1 MDNKLKISFTII
13 TIIIGFMI
21 AIQFQTVKEPV
32 VRDTRDIWELR
43 NALLKEKEVNSNLYA
58 EMRAVEAKLE
68 QYKTEQ
74 QSSPER
80 ALKQT
85 LEELKTEAGLTEK
98 TGPGVILTI
107 EPAME
112 EILLGEKVQNIS
124 PELLERLV
132 NELNRYDAMDISI
145 DGHRLIN
152 TSVIRDIN
160 GETKV
165 DGYSI
170 EKIPF
175 EVRVLTKDL
184 DSAKGLYNRMQ
195 VSQSVEDF
203 FIDNLRVSISK
214 PLEKVVVPPYEDTI
228 RFRLMEPV
236 KERGGNG

>member
-43 NALLKEKEVNSNLYA
+43 DALLKEKEVNSNLYA
-58 EMRAVEAKLE
+58 EMRAVETKLE

-98 TGPGVILTI
+98 TGAGVILTI

-112 EILLGEKVQNIS
+112 EVLLGEKVQNVS

-132 NELNRYDAMDISI
+132 NELNRYDAVDISI

-170 EKIPF
+170 KTIPF

-184 DSAKGLYNRMQ
+184 NSAKELYNRMQ

-214 PLEKVVVPPYEDTI
+214 PLEKVAVPPHQDTI
-228 RFRLMEPV
+228 RVRLMEPV

>member
-1 MDNKLKISFTII
+1 MDNKLKLSFTVI

-43 NALLKEKEVNSNLYA
+43 EALLKEKEVNSSLYS
-58 EMRAVEAKLE
+58 EMRSVEAKLE

-74 QSSPER
+74 ASSPEQ

-85 LEELKTEAGLTEK
+85 WEELRTEIGLTEK
-98 TGPGVILTI
+98 TGPGLILTI

-112 EILLGEKVQNIS
+112 EVLLGQKVQNVS

-132 NELNRYDAMDISI
+132 NELNLYDAVDISI
-145 DGHRLIN
+145 DEHRLVN

-165 DGYSI
+165 DGNSI
-170 EKIPF
+170 RKIPF
-175 EVRVLTKDL
+175 EVKVLTKDL
-184 DSAKGLYNRMQ
+184 KAAKDLYSRMQ
-195 VSQSVEDF
+195 VSRSVEDF
-203 FIDNLRVSISK
+203 FIDNLRVTISK
-214 PLEKVVVPPYEDTI
+214 PLEKVVVPPYKETI
-228 RFRLMEPV
+228 RVRLMEPV
-236 KERGGNG
+236 KERGGDD

>member
-1 MDNKLKISFTII
+1 MDNKLKISFTVI

-43 NALLKEKEVNSNLYA
+43 EALLKEKEVNSSLLS
-58 EMRAVEAKLE
+58 ETRSVEAKLE

-74 QSSPER
+74 QSSPEQ

-85 LEELKTEAGLTEK
+85 LEELRTEVGLTEK
-98 TGPGVILTI
+98 TGPGLILTI
-107 EPAME
+107 EPSME
-112 EILLGEKVQNIS
+112 EILLGEKVQNVS

-132 NELNRYDAMDISI
+132 NELNLYDAVDISI

-165 DGYSI
+165 DGNSI
-170 EKIPF
+170 KKIPF

-184 DSAKGLYNRMQ
+184 KAAKDLYSRMQ
-195 VSQSVEDF
+195 VSRSVEDF

-214 PLEKVVVPPYEDTI
+214 PLEKVVVPPFNDSI
-228 RFRLMEPV
+228 RVRFMEPV
-236 KERGGNG
+236 KERGGNE

>member
-228 RFRLMEPV
+228 RVRLMEPV

>member
-1 MDNKLKISFTII
+1 MDNKLKISFTVI
-13 TIIIGFMI
+13 TVIIGFMI

-43 NALLKEKEVNSNLYA
+43 EALLKEKEVNSNLLS
-58 EMRAVEAKLE
+58 ETRSVEAKLE

-74 QSSPER
+74 QSSPEQ

-85 LEELKTEAGLTEK
+85 LEELKTEMGLTEK
-98 TGPGVILTI
+98 TGPGLILTI
-107 EPAME
+107 EPSME
-112 EILLGEKVQNIS
+112 EILLGEKVQNVS

-132 NELNRYDAMDISI
+132 NELNQYDAVDIAI

-165 DGYSI
+165 DGNSI
-170 EKIPF
+170 KKIPF
-175 EVRVLTKDL
+175 EVKVLTKDVNA
-184 DSAKGLYNRMQ
+184 AKDLYNRMQ
-195 VSQSVEDF
+195 VSRSVEDF

-214 PLEKVVVPPYEDTI
+214 PLEKLTVPEYKDTI
-228 RFRLMEPV
+228 RIRFMEPV
-236 KERGGNG
+236 KERGGNE

>member
-112 EILLGEKVQNIS
+112 EILH
-124 PELLERLV
+124 LLH
-132 NELNRYDAMDISI
+132 I
-145 DGHRLIN
+145 H
-152 TSVIRDIN
+152 
-160 GETKV
+160 
-165 DGYSI
+165 
-170 EKIPF
+170 
-175 EVRVLTKDL
+175 L
-184 DSAKGLYNRMQ
+184 D
-195 VSQSVEDF
+195 
-203 FIDNLRVSISK
+203 
-214 PLEKVVVPPYEDTI
+214 
-228 RFRLMEPV
+228 
-236 KERGGNG
+236 

>member
-1 MDNKLKISFTII
+1 MDNKLKASFTVI

-43 NALLKEKEVNSNLYA
+43 DALLKEKELNSSLLD
-58 EMRAVEAKLE
+58 EMRAVEEKLE
-68 QYKTEQ
+68 TYESERKE
-74 QSSPER
+74 SPEQ

-98 TGPGVILTI
+98 KGTGLILTV

-112 EILLGEKVQNIS
+112 EILLGEKVHSVS
-124 PELLERLV
+124 PQLLERMV
-132 NELNRYDAMDISI
+132 NELNQYDAMDISI
-145 DGHRLIN
+145 DGRRLIN

-160 GETKV
+160 GETNV

-170 EKIPF
+170 TKIPF

-184 DSAKGLYNRMQ
+184 ETAKKLYNRMQ

-214 PLEKVVVPPYEDTI
+214 PMEEVVLPSYDDTI
-228 RFRLMEPV
+228 RVRYMEPV
-236 KERGGNG
+236 SERGGNG

>member
-1 MDNKLKISFTII
+1 MDNKLKASFTVI

-43 NALLKEKEVNSNLYA
+43 DALLKEKELNSSLLE
-58 EMRAVEAKLE
+58 EMRAVEEKLE
-68 QYKTEQ
+68 TYETERKA
-74 QSSPER
+74 SPEQ

-98 TGPGVILTI
+98 KGAGLILTI

-112 EILLGEKVQNIS
+112 EILLGEKVRSVS
-124 PELLERLV
+124 PQLLERLV
-132 NELNRYDAMDISI
+132 NELNQYDAMDISI

-152 TSVIRDIN
+152 SSVIRDIN
-160 GETKV
+160 GETNV

-170 EKIPF
+170 TKIPF

-184 DSAKGLYNRMQ
+184 ETAQKLYNRMQ

-214 PLEKVVVPPYEDTI
+214 PLEEVVLPAYEDTI
-228 RFRLMEPV
+228 RVRYMEPV
-236 KERGGNG
+236 SERGGNG

>member
-58 EMRAVEAKLE
+58 EMRAVEATLE

-98 TGPGVILTI
+98 SGPGVILTI

-170 EKIPF
+170 KKIPF

-228 RFRLMEPV
+228 RVRLMEPV
-236 KERGGNG
+236 KE

>member
-1 MDNKLKISFTII
+1 MDNKLKVSFTII
-13 TIIIGFMI
+13 TMIIGFMI

-43 NALLKEKEVNSNLYA
+43 EALLKEKEMGSNLYS
-58 EMRAVEAKLE
+58 EIHSVEKKLE
-68 QYKTEQ
+68 QYKTEK
-74 QSSPER
+74 QSSPEQ

-85 LEELKTEAGLTEK
+85 LEELKSEVGLTEK
-98 TGPGVILTI
+98 KGTGLILTV

-112 EILLGEKVQNIS
+112 DILLGEKVQSVS

-132 NELNRYDAMDISI
+132 NELNRYEATDISI

-170 EKIPF
+170 NKIPF

-184 DSAKGLYNRMQ
+184 KTAKNLNNRMQ

-214 PLEKVVVPPYEDTI
+214 PLEEIVLPGYEDTI
-228 RFRLMEPV
+228 RVRLMEPV

>member
-214 PLEKVVVPPYEDTI
+214 PLENVLVPPYEDTI

>member
-58 EMRAVEAKLE
+58 ELRAVEAKLE

-228 RFRLMEPV
+228 RVRLMEPV

>member
-1 MDNKLKISFTII
+1 MDSKLKVSFTII
-13 TIIIGFMI
+13 TMIVGFMI

-43 NALLKEKEVNSNLYA
+43 DALLKEKELNSNMLD
-58 EMRAVEAKLE
+58 EMRAVEEKLE
-68 QYKTEQ
+68 TYKTEQ
-74 QSSPER
+74 KASPEQ

-98 TGPGVILTI
+98 KGTGLILTI

-112 EILLGEKVQNIS
+112 EILLGEKVQSVS
-124 PELLERLV
+124 PQLLERLV
-132 NELNRYDAMDISI
+132 NELNQYDAMDISI

-160 GETKV
+160 GETNV

-170 EKIPF
+170 TKIPF

-184 DSAKGLYNRMQ
+184 ETAKKLYNRMQ

-203 FIDNLRVSISK
+203 FIDNLRVSIAK
-214 PLEKVVVPPYEDTI
+214 PMEEVVLPAYDDTI
-228 RFRLMEPV
+228 RVRYMEPV
-236 KERGGNG
+236 SERGGNG